1 MRHRTTRLTLG
12 VGGALLLA
20 ASAAACS
27 SSSTSSTSSAPAA
40 TSSSAAASTATS
52 SSASASTSSTAAAA
66 GSCGSI
72 PNIPYTDQSGLVS
85 TLGTYAANYDGF
97 DGTIYKSTWS
107 SWKGLTGNV
116 KVGILIDGLTN
127 PFQPELESSL
137 ESDLKADGYSTV
149 ALAPSSASVTD
160 QLQGYQTLLG
170 DGVNLIIAQVQS
182 PTAYNTLID
191 KAAKQ
196 GIPTIGVLNQ
206 IDDANAVNV
215 VPNSV
220 LGGAEL
226 AQYVV
231 QQAHD
236 AGLIMFLHGIPG
248 VPIDTDTANG
258 ANAVLKLCSGITTNE
273 SIVTQF
279 APPIAKQQ
287 MLAFLNTHPQPIAGV
302 ITAGPF
308 TSGVIQAFLQAGKT
322 VPVITNNGLDE
333 GGLAYWVQHESTY
346 NGVALVNTPNGL
358 AYATSEVTQKMLA
371 GDGVKIN
378 TLSIDPPL
386 ATNANLTQYVN
397 IDPSWTI
404 NSAGTATG
412 PQAAYVS
419 SAFIDAIFTKS

>member
-1 MRHRTTRLTLG
+1 MRHRTTRLTAG

-20 ASAAACS
+20 AAATACS
-27 SSSTSSTSSAPAA
+27 SSSSSSITASSPATSATSAASSA
-40 TSSSAAASTATS
+40 SAAAST
-52 SSASASTSSTAAAA
+52 SATAAAA
-66 GSCGSI
+66 GTCGSI

-85 TLGTYAANYDGF
+85 SLGSYAANYDGF

-107 SWKGLTGNV
+107 NWKGLTGNV

-137 ESDLKADGYSTV
+137 QSDLKALGYSTV
-149 ALAPSSASVTD
+149 ALAPSAASVTD
-160 QLQGYQTLLG
+160 QLQGYQTLLN
-170 DGVNLIIAQVQS
+170 DGVNLIIAEVQS

-191 KAAKQ
+191 KAAKA

-206 IDDANAVNV
+206 IDDQNAVNV

-226 AQYVV
+226 AQFVV
-231 QQAHD
+231 QQAQQK
-236 AGLIMFLHGIPG
+236 GLVMFLHGIPG
-248 VPIDTDTANG
+248 VGIDVDTANG
-258 ANAVLKLCSGITTNE
+258 ANAVLKLCSNITTNE

-287 MLAFLNTHPQPIAGV
+287 MLAFLSTHTQPIAGV

-333 GGLAYWVQHESTY
+333 GGLAYWEQHKSTF
-346 NGVALVNTPNGL
+346 NGVALANTPNGL
-358 AYATSEVTQKMLA
+358 AYAVTAVIKKMVA

-378 TLSIDPPL
+378 TLAIAPPL
-386 ATNANLTQYVN
+386 ATNDNLAKYVT
-397 IDPSWTI
+397 IDQSWTI
-404 NSAGTATG
+404 NSVGSAMG
-412 PQAAYVS
+412 PEANYVS
-419 SAFIDAIFTKS
+419 QAFIDAIFTK